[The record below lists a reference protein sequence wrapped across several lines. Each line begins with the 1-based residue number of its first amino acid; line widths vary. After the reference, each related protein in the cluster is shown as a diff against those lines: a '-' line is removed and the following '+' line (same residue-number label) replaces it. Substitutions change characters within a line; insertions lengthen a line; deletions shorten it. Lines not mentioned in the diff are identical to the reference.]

1 MEQVSEH
8 EQYIT
13 VLCQK
18 VKSVLIKRLS
28 QVAEE
33 IGVEMS
39 CSVYQDVLINA
50 KYCKELLIHYKV
62 HLIIICLL
70 SRNDQRQLLS
80 FQERSVISDQIQK
93 YLCDFYESNHP
104 LILHGKAGSGKS
116 ALMAAVFK
124 TMTTNHLRLI
134 GKKNC
139 VFVTRFVGV
148 TPSCRNIKR
157 MLSSICEQVC
167 HYFKIMDSQLK

>member
-18 VKSVLIKRLS
+18 VKSVLVKRLS
-28 QVAEE
+28 QVAKE

-50 KYCKELLIHYKV
+50 KYSKELLIHYKV
-62 HLIIICLL
+62 IIRLL

-80 FQERSVISDQIQK
+80 FQERPVISDQIQK
-93 YLCDFYESNHP
+93 YLCDLYESDHP
-104 LILHGKAGSGKS
+104 LVLHGKAGSGKS
-116 ALMAAVFK
+116 TLMAAVFK
-124 TMTTNHLRLI
+124 TMATSHLRLI